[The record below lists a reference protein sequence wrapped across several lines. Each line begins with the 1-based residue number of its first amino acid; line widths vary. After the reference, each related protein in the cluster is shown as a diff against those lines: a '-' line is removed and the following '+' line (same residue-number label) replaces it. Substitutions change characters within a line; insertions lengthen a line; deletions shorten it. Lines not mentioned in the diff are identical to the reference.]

1 MGWKP
6 AVALA
11 LTLVLAWYHSA
22 VLAPFVLATV
32 LAYVLRPLVVRL
44 VAWRVPLPLAIT
56 ACLLIVAVLAATLV
70 VLLIPIVSELVPLLR
85 TQLPDLAVQMW
96 RDISPWFAQWGVHV
110 PESVDEWRAELTQL
124 LQTHVPQWSG
134 ALWRSV
140 IVGGTSLL
148 TTLGLT
154 VLVPMLAFYFM
165 LDWPHLTERARML
178 LPVRWRHALD
188 GLVGEVDELM
198 GQYLRGQLI
207 VMLVLAVYYSAAL
220 GLAGFSLALPIGVFT
235 GLAVCIPY
243 VGFGLG
249 LVLAVLAGVVQF
261 APTEAGWV
269 YPMLVISV
277 VYGIGQVVE
286 SFFLTPRLV
295 GERIGL
301 HPLGVIFALM
311 LFGQWMGFVGLLIA
325 LPCTALFTILAR
337 HGLRA
342 WQASR
347 YYQSD

>member
-6 AVALA
+6 AAVLA
-11 LTLVLAWYHSA
+11 LMLVLVWYHAA
-22 VLAPFVLATV
+22 VLAPFILATV

-44 VAWRVPLPLAIT
+44 VAWRMPLPLAIT
-56 ACLLIVAVLAATLV
+56 LCLLMVAVLGATLV
-70 VLLIPIVSELVPLLR
+70 VLLVPIVSELVPLLR
-85 TQLPDLAVQMW
+85 NRLPDLAVQIW
-96 RDISPWFAQWGVHV
+96 RDVMPWFAQWGIHV
-110 PESVDEWRAELTQL
+110 PESVDEWRTELTNL
-124 LQTHVPQWSG
+124 LQNHVPQWSG
-134 ALWRSV
+134 ALWRSLV
-140 IVGGTSLL
+140 VGGSNLIML
-148 TTLGLT
+148 VGLA

-188 GLVGEVDELM
+188 GLVGEIDELM

-207 VMLVLAVYYSAAL
+207 VMLILAVYYSVGL

-249 LVLAVLAGVVQF
+249 LVLALLAGVVQF

-269 YPMLVISV
+269 YPIAVITV
-277 VYGIGQVVE
+277 IYGIGQAVE

-301 HPLGVIFALM
+301 HPLGVILALM
-311 LFGQWMGFVGLLIA
+311 LFGQWLGFWGLLIA

-337 HGLRA
+337 HAVRV
-342 WQASR
+342 WQGSR
-347 YYQSD
+347 YYLSD